1 MHFAVVDIETTG
13 GFPHQHGITEIAIV
27 CMNGREIEHT
37 FETLL
42 NPGQPIPPFIAN
54 MTGISDDMVALAPS
68 FNEQAEK
75 IFNLLCDR
83 IFVAHNVNF
92 DYSFVKYFLQQA
104 GYHLQSPKLCTI
116 RLARKVFPGLPKYGL
131 GHLSRSLDIT
141 ITHRHRA
148 GGDAKAAATVLSMAL
163 EKSGDTIVKEMLR
176 REGKH
181 QLLPPN
187 LSVDQI
193 NALPQSPGVYY
204 FRDKKGKVI
213 YVGKAKQIRKRV
225 ISHFTGL
232 DTSEKRQALLK
243 SIYTIGHTICAS
255 ELLAGILESIEIKRL
270 WPAFNKSQKRFE
282 AAWSIYHYMDA
293 AGFRRLAIDKKNKFS
308 APVCSFG
315 LQADAHR
322 TLWKIV
328 RSFDLHPFICYL
340 EKTPSSPLPQ
350 PAEHNLRIENALEH
364 LVEQQSNYVIRDQD
378 GLILVEQGR
387 FYGMS
392 QSIPWH
398 PDEPIESLRQK
409 LTPYPENEMIR
420 TLLRQFRETR
430 PERFYPIKNN

>member
-1 MHFAVVDIETTG
+1 MRFAVVDIETTG
-13 GFPHQHGITEIAIV
+13 GFPQQHGITEIAIV
-27 CMNGREIEHT
+27 CMNGQEIEHT

-42 NPGQPIPPFIAN
+42 NPGQTIPPFIAN
-54 MTGISDDMVALAPS
+54 MTGISDDMVALAPG
-68 FNEQAEK
+68 FNDQAEK
-75 IFNLLCDR
+75 IFNLLSDR

-92 DYSFVKYFLQQA
+92 DYSFVKYFLQLA

-131 GHLSRSLDIT
+131 GHLSKSLDIH

-148 GGDAKAAATVLSMAL
+148 GGDARAAATVLSMAL
-163 EKSGDTIVKEMLR
+163 EKSGENIIKEMLR

-187 LSVDQI
+187 LPVDQI

-243 SIYTIGHTICAS
+243 SIYTIGHAICAS
-255 ELLAGILESIEIKRL
+255 ELLANIFESIEIKRL

-282 AAWSIYHYMDA
+282 AAWSVYKYTDS
-293 AGFRRLAIDKKNKFS
+293 AGYLRLAIDKKSKYLN
-308 APVCSFG
+308 PVCSFG
-315 LQADAHR
+315 FQADAHR
-322 TLWKIV
+322 TLWKLA
-328 RSFDLHPFICYL
+328 RKFELHPFLCYL
-340 EKTPSSPLPQ
+340 EKNPSSPLPKQ
-350 PAEHNLRIENALEH
+350 PDHNIKMSNALLQLE
-364 LVEQQSNYVIRDQD
+364 ESQSSYVIRDQE
-378 GLILVEQGR
+378 GLILVDKGK

-392 QSIPWH
+392 QSIQWH
-398 PDEPIESLRQK
+398 PDEPLYSLRQK

-420 TLLRQFRETR
+420 TLLRQYVEAW
-430 PERFYPIKNN
+430 PERIHPIANN

>member
-1 MHFAVVDIETTG
+1 T
-13 GFPHQHGITEIAIV
+13 
-27 CMNGREIEHT
+27 
-37 FETLL
+37 
-42 NPGQPIPPFIAN
+42 
-54 MTGISDDMVALAPS
+54 
-68 FNEQAEK
+68 
-75 IFNLLCDR
+75 
-83 IFVAHNVNF
+83 
-92 DYSFVKYFLQQA
+92 
-104 GYHLQSPKLCTI
+104 PKLCTI

-148 GGDAKAAATVLSMAL
+148 GGDAKAAASVLSMAL
-163 EKSGDTIVKEMLR
+163 EKSGENIIKEMLR

-232 DTSEKRQALLK
+232 DTSEKRQALMK
-243 SIYTIGHTICAS
+243 SIYTIGHTVCAS

-282 AAWSIYHYMDA
+282 AAWSIYHYTDA
-293 AGFRRLAIDKKNKFS
+293 AGFRRLAIDKKNKFLT
-308 APVCSFG
+308 PVCSFG

-322 TLWKIV
+322 TLWKLTKT
-328 RSFDLHPFICYL
+328 FDLHPFLCYL
-340 EKTPSSPLPQ
+340 EKIPSNPLPLPEEYNFKVAQ
-350 PAEHNLRIENALEH
+350 ALLH
-364 LVEQQSNYVIRDQD
+364 LEEQQANYVIRDEE
-378 GLILVEQGR
+378 GLILVEQGK

-392 QSIPWH
+392 QSIHWQ
-398 PDEPIESLRQK
+398 PDEKIETLRHK

-420 TLLRQFRETR
+420 TLLRQFREAK
-430 PERFYPIKNN
+430 PDRFYPIYNH

>member
-1 MHFAVVDIETTG
+1 MRFAVVDIETTG

-27 CMNGREIEHT
+27 CMNGAEIEHT

-42 NPGQPIPPFIAN
+42 NPGQTIPPFIAN

-68 FNEQAEK
+68 FNDQAEK
-75 IFNLLCDR
+75 IFQLLCDR

-92 DYSFVKYFLQQA
+92 DYSFVKYYLQQE
-104 GYHLQSPKLCTI
+104 GFNLQTPKLCTI

-141 ITHRHRA
+141 ITNRHRA
-148 GGDAKAAATVLSMAL
+148 GGDAKAAASILAMAL
-163 EKSGDTIVKEMLR
+163 DKSGEAIVKDMLR

-193 NALPQSPGVYY
+193 NSLPLSPGVYY

-232 DTSEKRQALLK
+232 DTSEKRQALLR
-243 SIYTIGHTICAS
+243 SVYTIGHTVCAS
-255 ELLAGILESIEIKRL
+255 ELLAGILESIEIKRF

-282 AAWSIYHYMDA
+282 ASWSIYHYVDT
-293 AGFRRLAIDKKNKFS
+293 AGYRRLAIDKKNKFS

-322 TLWKIV
+322 TLWKLV
-328 RSFDLHPFICYL
+328 RTFDLHPFLCYL
-340 EKTPSSPLPQ
+340 EKKASTSLPLIE
-350 PAEHNLRIENALEH
+350 EHNSKVANALQH
-364 LVEQQSNYVIRDQD
+364 LDEQQSSYVVRDQD
-378 GLILVEQGR
+378 GLVLVDQGK

-392 QSIPWH
+392 QSIQWQ
-398 PDEPIESLRQK
+398 PDESIETLRHK

-420 TLLRQFRETR
+420 TLLRQFREAC
-430 PERFYPIKNN
+430 PDRFHHIANS